1 MSVFAA
7 FSRFVSILGY
17 TYKRSMLSLET
28 IDEKELEEQRSLT
41 EILQSAVMVQGSKEA
56 HKKIK
61 LQPRGIDMQNN
72 NAVSVITGSAAQ
84 VPKETAEAL

>member
-28 IDEKELEEQRSLT
+28 IDEKELEEYRTRT
-41 EILQSAVMVQGSKEA
+41 EILQSAVMVQGSKRA
-56 HKKIK
+56 HTKKSNCD
-61 LQPRGIDMQNN
+61 R
-72 NAVSVITGSAAQ
+72 
-84 VPKETAEAL
+84 EE